1 MSSLQQQLECLAAPQ
16 TNIYQDKRLKPS
28 LLYDDHALSD
38 TFSLDHFH
46 DVGISG
52 FNDLVKLNGKFGK
65 YKHLFSEESK
75 HVQRFV
81 ADSDTNKVLDEAI
94 EGFLLLLSPY
104 FLTLTPALKAME
116 WLLQR
121 YAIHEMNVDAVM
133 MCILPYYESPLFLR
147 TVKVLNLK
155 QVGSS
160 GEQNRWNWLLRAQQS
175 GMLLVKSI
183 MYDQWVHN
191 PAFRLFCNKYIKKVI
206 KVHDR
211 DCDAQ
216 HAINFFTTTVV
227 GGVARMADLGK
238 NTGKSLATEE
248 HVMRVLQGMHVWVKC
263 SFNELVCGSYLITMQ
278 LSMSVQLNT
287 NLWDQI
293 IALLLK
299 YQKEELQA
307 QLCVCLV
314 TVYNHQYM
322 TRMGPAVLELLQ
334 ESSVLQKLADKP
346 DNTRVTSFLLAYAGG
361 YVKSC
366 LEEYSGAEKELQQH
380 LLSLAIYLSQF
391 RLSAAQAAAVIRNI
405 MEAASEYGQ
414 SMPEK
419 ELKSCLSSLL
429 EHFEKS
435 WPEGYDK
442 ALSFFQA
449 QAASASATEHSKVL
463 TMMNSVS
470 QKQLTESLSV
480 DEVSAVEVAS
490 AVSSVQSIL
499 VSLKKLNSA
508 CVRNVDAQLTRDL
521 ADSLTDQCIQA
532 VRTYKVERHP
542 VKTAPKHEKVWL
554 QLAETGVVAWD
565 LLSAVAEACLLVVS
579 ALTPSTNYCFPT
591 HTKQCQ
597 GDSFTLLL
605 SLKLVYL
612 LHFKRRKAQVLL
624 KKLFKRV
631 GDDSCVLRLL
641 SSIWGLQPHMPHCDL
656 ATPDVKVLCMESA
669 LSLLQDESGKE
680 ATKTLSLLAMQQ
692 REFIVPSIISALSF
706 CDDDSDVQRSVRCA
720 AAQLVS
726 TIHTNVTSSSSA
738 KGYAPLISALHK
750 HTKAVFMDTSS
761 QYLVSTMSS
770 VCREDPALL
779 QLVLSAVTSSSQPPH
794 LAGVL
799 LFTLAQLEHKSI
811 IGKLLPIIERLV
823 RKGSAEGGQTSSDAA
838 VDSQF
843 TLDPS
848 ESMLLYWSLVHLNS
862 ESVKVLDTDKGWQ
875 VISAAFNVNKTIIN
889 LEGQLLSPQAVIAQQ
904 VISHKLLRHLNSSKA
919 LGKLWSLM
927 AAAAS
932 DIGTSQRKVSR
943 LHQALKSVS
952 LHAKFVLEQIQQLNL
967 ITATTSI
974 KDAQAK
980 RMKIDQEK
988 SLRKARRS
996 VGDSKETPKSD
1007 DGEDVAPTSLPG
1019 NWRHL
1024 YLLLELLCE
1033 VEGVSEPW
1041 LLVDMLCTCLNEG
1054 LAFGLQLAEPV
1065 VQQLLASLHH
1075 LIQLTLTHPP
1085 KNTSLSSVVPVNVE
1099 AVVQCIRQSSDPYT
1113 HRQAF
1118 LVLAVAANI
1127 HPDAVLHNLM
1137 TIFTFMGEGLL
1148 QRDDHFSYQVIETTV
1163 NTLVPILVQRS
1174 RNSCAVGDV
1183 VQVFVDALPD
1193 ISVHR
1198 RLMIFKLL
1206 TVALQPHTHLWLVLS
1221 LTIKSYALSGHS
1233 RLAEDTSTRSSS
1245 RSDLNSSYA
1254 SSGGASDAMLGRKRA
1269 GELNFI
1275 LRLCEEFAV
1284 RDQVIAVQQILA
1296 LLTALPTDI
1305 GTSYKKN
1312 WSMNHQFI
1320 SVLKLNALSG
1330 KQLRN
1335 FIYTTVGFLNQL
1347 FTSET
1352 FLATLLPVSESSEE
1366 KEQEKLQQSY
1376 CQLLTTVT
1384 AYLDTTTNLISHTQ
1398 RTDTLSYKFWSALQR
1413 KIVEFHESVCA
1424 VLQSRQLL
1432 SVASLLVRSPL
1443 PAVKLRSLELLR
1455 TRLLPSAAFFTEND
1469 TEALLLLLP
1478 ELLSLGCCDTESQ
1491 DTKQVSLSVL
1501 HLLLRFL
1508 GTSLK
1513 PEEVLPVLHTAV
1525 LQIPKQ
1531 ENTGLVVMQAILVVA
1546 ECIGHVSNESIAVLP
1561 RLMPTLLTLLVAPS
1575 SESDHLPHSAATALY
1590 KVIENTPKFLTRYL
1604 QELLVRLCRLSW
1616 LLSAK
1621 ESTKDLKIHAKL
1633 SALATVVKNKIE
1645 PQVLLPNL
1653 LNAYDELSSG
1663 PSHEVCSVI
1672 GVLELVKDLVKRFD
1686 QSALRT
1692 HQSQL
1697 LALLERAL
1705 GSRQNLKDLHDAND
1719 VAAIEDAAINAIT
1732 QVVMGQDEAS
1742 NLSLLNRFVAW
1753 ADEQNTM
1760 RCRISLYR
1768 LVQHLGSTLQVLFI
1782 KARLADQIFDHAV
1795 ESLALTVLENKS
1807 ASRDEAGASELLAY
1821 VLASLTEI
1829 FRHDTAGFTTDTRF
1843 KLLMDPIV
1851 LQMKNTIGGLEAYKE
1866 RIQNQ
1871 LRSCLLSFCGAARND
1886 ALWSDLSKKM
1896 LLLLREDLHPEV
1908 NAGVLALVQSLVE
1921 EFREMWL
1928 QPMLTDTLPYVTE
1941 ALESHHAPVEE
1952 AARKLLAFM
1961 EDIMGDA
1968 VREQLEV

>member
-1 MSSLQQQLECLAAPQ
+1 MLEVYCKYAYRTKKAGLVSVQ
-16 TNIYQDKRLKPS
+16 RNTSTDSNTSCNNSTISQYGGSTNSIGDSIR
-28 LLYDDHALSD
+28 ALSTASVTPMSTHEASREGATSPYGRAPEQGAGVRKNLHAGGSGMGAEEAVEKLARMTLQLSLD
-38 TFSLDHFH
+38 LQNGIDYYEHSFEKSLRIPYVNTLYRIWEKQLTENTLRILSEYQRGENLEVSEAAVWNQCAILTEMELSREPEPLPTSCSPAPFILYLALAEFSRFSLSHNKNHRNTSNIARHTTSHDTSHNTSHNTSLITSLITSHNVSLYMSHNTSLITSRSTSHYMSPKSLREHLTGSGECSRTTTGLTLGCVWRQFSPSVSCWLDHTCYTVLVRIRRAILTDRVANTGEPVQYTTSAV
-46 DVGISG
+46 DVTSCFYHVKTFWRHLAWPDPSSAYNLILKIIQASISG

-612 LHFKRRKAQVLL
+612 LHFKRRKAQ
-624 KKLFKRV
+624 RV

-1085 KNTSLSSVVPVNVE
+1085 KNTCVFEINLSYQSLSSVVPVNVE

-1531 ENTGLVVMQAILVVA
+1531 GE
-1546 ECIGHVSNESIAVLP
+1546 
-1561 RLMPTLLTLLVAPS
+1561 
-1575 SESDHLPHSAATALY
+1575 Y
-1590 KVIENTPKFLTRYL
+1590 
-1604 QELLVRLCRLSW
+1604 
-1616 LLSAK
+1616 
-1621 ESTKDLKIHAKL
+1621 
-1633 SALATVVKNKIE
+1633 
-1645 PQVLLPNL
+1645 
-1653 LNAYDELSSG
+1653 
-1663 PSHEVCSVI
+1663 
-1672 GVLELVKDLVKRFD
+1672 
-1686 QSALRT
+1686 
-1692 HQSQL
+1692 
-1697 LALLERAL
+1697 
-1705 GSRQNLKDLHDAND
+1705 
-1719 VAAIEDAAINAIT
+1719 
-1732 QVVMGQDEAS
+1732 
-1742 NLSLLNRFVAW
+1742 
-1753 ADEQNTM
+1753 
-1760 RCRISLYR
+1760 
-1768 LVQHLGSTLQVLFI
+1768 
-1782 KARLADQIFDHAV
+1782 
-1795 ESLALTVLENKS
+1795 
-1807 ASRDEAGASELLAY
+1807 
-1821 VLASLTEI
+1821 
-1829 FRHDTAGFTTDTRF
+1829 
-1843 KLLMDPIV
+1843 
-1851 LQMKNTIGGLEAYKE
+1851 
-1866 RIQNQ
+1866 
-1871 LRSCLLSFCGAARND
+1871 
-1886 ALWSDLSKKM
+1886 
-1896 LLLLREDLHPEV
+1896 
-1908 NAGVLALVQSLVE
+1908 
-1921 EFREMWL
+1921 
-1928 QPMLTDTLPYVTE
+1928 
-1941 ALESHHAPVEE
+1941 
-1952 AARKLLAFM
+1952 
-1961 EDIMGDA
+1961 
-1968 VREQLEV
+1968 